1 MQITTASAKGVGDEN
16 EDGVFTGPS
25 GVVVLDGLSA
35 PKDLPM
41 ACLHG
46 TPWLVRQLGTRLVA
60 LMGDDEQPLAEV
72 LRTAIEDVNAM
83 HSDTC
88 ALDQE
93 AVPAATVVMLRQR
106 EGILD
111 YLVLSDS
118 VLVLDTAEMVKAVA
132 DTSVEDVAGE
142 EMAAALA
149 GPAGTPERA
158 ARVSELVAVQR
169 SLRNSPGGYW
179 VASTDPAAADHA
191 ITSSIPAAEVRRAA
205 LLSDGASRLAD
216 TFHQLSWEELLDVL
230 DGAGPAA
237 LISKTRSAEA
247 SDADGTRWAR
257 FKVSDDA
264 TAAYVTF
271 DDARHTQS
279 SPADHD
285 RVG

>member
-1 MQITTASAKGVGDEN
+1 MQITTASSKGVGDEN

-41 ACLHG
+41 ACCHG
-46 TPWLVRQLGTRLVA
+46 TPWLVRQLGARLVA
-60 LMGDDEQPLAEV
+60 LMGDDEQPLAEA

-106 EGILD
+106 QGVLD

-118 VLVLDTAEMVKAVA
+118 VLVLDTAGMVKAVA

-179 VASTDPAAADHA
+179 VASTDPTAADHA
-191 ITSSIPAAEVRRAA
+191 ITGSIPVAEVRRAA

-237 LISKTRSAEA
+237 LISRTRSAEA

-264 TAAYVTF
+264 TAAYITF
-271 DDARHTQS
+271 DEARHTQS